1 MAHPTYS
8 RTTEFGLFR
17 QWFVDKLQQEK
28 SFHTRESAMAWL
40 IERRGEHIAVVT
52 MNTNKANAQNPTFFA
67 DLHRAFDR
75 LESEFRDCAVVLTGT
90 GQVFS
95 AGLDFDYHFPLFA
108 RRSLAEVDAWFDA
121 YRATNLRIFT
131 YPRPTVAAING
142 HAYAGGLITA
152 LDCDLRIAAD
162 AASQFSLNE
171 VPIGIPMP
179 AVYVE
184 IIKYALGAP
193 AAAEMTLFGQVYGL
207 ADAHRLGIV
216 SHIVPAERL
225 IEEAVAW
232 AGRVEP
238 DCHPAYGY
246 SKRAL
251 QASTLRAIDDARR
264 LDQDLLARGV
274 TDLGSLRAHARRYRG
289 LKGRE
294 PSWEVPE
301 PTSPSRSRS

>member
-1 MAHPTYS
+1 
-8 RTTEFGLFR
+8 
-17 QWFVDKLQQEK
+17 
-28 SFHTRESAMAWL
+28 MAWL
-40 IERRGEHIAVVT
+40 IERRIDHVALVT
-52 MNTNKANAQNPTFFA
+52 MTTNKANAQNPTFFF
-67 DLHRAFDR
+67 DLHSAFDR
-75 LESEFRDCAVVLTGT
+75 LESEFPDCAVVLTGT

-121 YRATNLRIFT
+121 YRATNLRVFT
-131 YPRPTVAAING
+131 YPKPTVAAING

-162 AASQFSLNE
+162 GNSQFALNE

-193 AAAEMTLFGQVYGL
+193 AAAEMTLFGQVYDL
-207 ADAHRLGIV
+207 AAARRLGVVHRVV
-216 SHIVPAERL
+216 SAERL
-225 IEEAVAW
+225 IDEAVAW

-238 DCHPAYGY
+238 GCHSAYGY

-264 LDQDLLARGV
+264 LDLDLLARRM
-274 TDLGSLRAHARRYRG
+274 TDLGGIRAHARRYRE

-294 PSWEVPE
+294 PSWEVSE
-301 PTSPSRSRS
+301 RNVAR